1 MQGVVKKWGNSAVV
15 RIPAS
20 VLEAAH
26 VRLDQP
32 VDVREEGG
40 RIVIEPLHPVR
51 YDLDALVAGI
61 TDDNRHE
68 PVESGKPVG
77 REVW

>member
-1 MQGVVKKWGNSAVV
+1 
-15 RIPAS
+15 
-20 VLEAAH
+20 
-26 VRLDQP
+26 

-40 RIVIEPLHPVR
+40 RIIIEPLQPAH

-68 PVESGKPVG
+68 PVETGKPAG
-77 REVW
+77 KEVW